1 MHHFFVKPEQIS
13 GTEAYIEGPDWNHA
27 ANVLRVRPGEQVLL
41 SAGEDWDYLCTV
53 TELDR
58 ASQRVLLKVTEE
70 NLDVRELPVRI
81 TLYQGLPKSDKMEL
95 IIQKAVELGAA
106 RIVPVET
113 ARCVVKLDRKK
124 AEAKQKR
131 WQSIS
136 ESAAKQSGRS
146 IIPEVAMPLSYGA
159 ALQEAA
165 SADVRLIPYENAEG
179 MERTRRILSEVRP
192 GQRIAVFIGPEGG
205 FEEKEIRLAEEQGFS
220 AVTLGKRILRT
231 ETAGFVVLSLLMAQT
246 EGKK

>member
-95 IIQKAVELGAA
+95 IIQKAVELGAV

-192 GQRIAVFIGPEGG
+192 GQSIAVFIGPEGG
-205 FEEKEIRLAEEQGFS
+205 FEEKEISLAEEQGFS

-231 ETAGFVVLSLLMAQT
+231 ETAGFVMLSLLMAQT

>member
-1 MHHFFVKPEQIS
+1 MHHFFVRPEQIS
-13 GTEAYIEGPDWNHA
+13 GKEAYIEGPDWNHA

-53 TELDR
+53 REVDR
-58 ASQRVLLKVTEE
+58 TGQRVLLSVLEE
-70 NLDVRELPVRI
+70 NRDTRELPVKI
-81 TLYQGLPKSDKMEL
+81 SLYQGLPKSDKMEL

-106 RIVPVET
+106 RVIPVET

-124 AEAKQKR
+124 AESKRSR
-131 WQSIS
+131 WQAIS

-146 IIPEVAMPLSYGA
+146 VIPEVAMPMPFAA
-159 ALQEAA
+159 ALKEAA
-165 SADVRLIPYENAEG
+165 DSDIRLIPYENAEG
-179 MERTRRILSEVRP
+179 MERTRRILESVVP
-192 GQRIAVFIGPEGG
+192 GQKIAVFIGPEGG
-205 FEEKEIRLAEEQGFS
+205 FEETEIRQAEEAGFE

-246 EGKK
+246 EGK

>member
-1 MHHFFVKPEQIS
+1 MHHFFVRPEQIS
-13 GTEAYIEGPDWNHA
+13 GKEAYIEGPDWNHA

-53 TELDR
+53 REVDR
-58 ASQRVLLKVTEE
+58 AGQRVLLSVLEE
-70 NLDVRELPVRI
+70 NRDTRELPVKI
-81 TLYQGLPKSDKMEL
+81 SLYQGLPKSDKMEL

-106 RIVPVET
+106 RVVPVET

-124 AEAKQKR
+124 AESKRSR
-131 WQSIS
+131 WQAIS

-146 IIPEVAMPLSYGA
+146 VIPEVAMPMPFAA
-159 ALQEAA
+159 ALKEAA
-165 SADVRLIPYENAEG
+165 DSDIRLIPYENAEG
-179 MERTRRILSEVRP
+179 MERTRRILESVEP
-192 GQRIAVFIGPEGG
+192 GQKIAVFIGPEGG
-205 FEEKEIRLAEEQGFS
+205 FEETEIRRAEEAGFE

-246 EGKK
+246 EGK

>member
-1 MHHFFVKPEQIS
+1 MHHFFVRPEQIS
-13 GTEAYIEGPDWNHA
+13 GKEAYIEGPDWNHA

-53 TELDR
+53 REVDR
-58 ASQRVLLKVTEE
+58 AGQRVLLSVLEE
-70 NLDVRELPVRI
+70 NRDIRELPVKI
-81 TLYQGLPKSDKMEL
+81 SLYQGLPKSDKMEL

-106 RIVPVET
+106 RVIPVET

-124 AEAKQKR
+124 AESKRSR
-131 WQSIS
+131 WQAIS

-146 IIPEVAMPLSYGA
+146 VIPEVAMPMPFAA
-159 ALQEAA
+159 ALKEAA
-165 SADVRLIPYENAEG
+165 DSDIRLIPYENAEG
-179 MERTRRILSEVRP
+179 MERTRKILESVQP
-192 GQRIAVFIGPEGG
+192 GQKIAVFIGPEGG
-205 FEEKEIRLAEEQGFS
+205 FEETEIRQAEEAGFE

-246 EGKK
+246 EGK

>member
-1 MHHFFVKPEQIS
+1 MHHFFVRPEQIS
-13 GTEAYIEGPDWNHA
+13 GKEAYIEGPDWNHA

-53 TELDR
+53 REVDR
-58 ASQRVLLKVTEE
+58 AGQRVLLSVLEE
-70 NLDVRELPVRI
+70 NRDTRELPVKI
-81 TLYQGLPKSDKMEL
+81 SLYQGLPKSDKMEL

-106 RIVPVET
+106 RVIPVET

-124 AEAKQKR
+124 AESKRSR
-131 WQSIS
+131 WQAIS

-146 IIPEVAMPLSYGA
+146 VIPEVAMPMPFAA
-159 ALQEAA
+159 ALKEAA
-165 SADVRLIPYENAEG
+165 DSEIRLIPYENAEG
-179 MERTRRILSEVRP
+179 MERTRRILESVVP
-192 GQRIAVFIGPEGG
+192 GQKIAVFIGPEGG
-205 FEEKEIRLAEEQGFS
+205 FEETEIRRAEEAGFE

-246 EGKK
+246 EGK

>member
-1 MHHFFVKPEQIS
+1 MHHFFVRPEQIS
-13 GTEAYIEGPDWNHA
+13 GKEAYIEGPDWNHA

-53 TELDR
+53 REVDR
-58 ASQRVLLKVTEE
+58 AGQRVLLSVLEE
-70 NLDVRELPVRI
+70 NRDTRELPVKI
-81 TLYQGLPKSDKMEL
+81 SLYQGLPKSDKMEL

-106 RIVPVET
+106 RVIPVET

-124 AEAKQKR
+124 AESKRSR
-131 WQSIS
+131 WQAIS

-146 IIPEVAMPLSYGA
+146 VIPEIAMPMKYAA
-159 ALQEAA
+159 ALKEAA
-165 SADVRLIPYENAEG
+165 DSDIRLIPYENAEG
-179 MERTRRILSEVRP
+179 MERTRKILESVQP
-192 GQRIAVFIGPEGG
+192 GQKIAVFIGPEGG
-205 FEEKEIRLAEEQGFS
+205 FEETEIRQAEEAGFE

-246 EGKK
+246 EGK

>member
-1 MHHFFVKPEQIS
+1 MHHFFVRPEQIS
-13 GTEAYIEGPDWNHA
+13 GKEAYIEGPDWNHA

-53 TELDR
+53 REVDR
-58 ASQRVLLKVTEE
+58 AGQRVLLSVLEE
-70 NLDVRELPVRI
+70 NRDIRELPVKI
-81 TLYQGLPKSDKMEL
+81 SLYQGLPKSDKMEL

-106 RIVPVET
+106 RVVPVET

-124 AEAKQKR
+124 AESKRSR
-131 WQSIS
+131 WQAIS

-146 IIPEVAMPLSYGA
+146 VIPEVAMPMPFAA
-159 ALQEAA
+159 ALKEAA
-165 SADVRLIPYENAEG
+165 DSDIRLIPYENAEG
-179 MERTRRILSEVRP
+179 MERTRRILESVVP
-192 GQRIAVFIGPEGG
+192 GQKIAVFIGPEGG
-205 FEEKEIRLAEEQGFS
+205 FEETEIRRAEEAGFE

-246 EGKK
+246 EGK

>member
-1 MHHFFVKPEQIS
+1 MHHFFVRPEQIS
-13 GTEAYIEGPDWNHA
+13 GKEAYIEGPDWNHA

-53 TELDR
+53 REVDR
-58 ASQRVLLKVTEE
+58 AGQRVLLSVLEE
-70 NLDVRELPVRI
+70 NRDTRELPVKI
-81 TLYQGLPKSDKMEL
+81 SLYQGLPKSDKMEL

-106 RIVPVET
+106 RVIPVET

-124 AEAKQKR
+124 AEAKRSR
-131 WQSIS
+131 WQAIS

-146 IIPEVAMPLSYGA
+146 VIPEVAMPMPFAA
-159 ALQEAA
+159 ALKEAA
-165 SADVRLIPYENAEG
+165 DSDIRLIPYENAEG
-179 MERTRRILSEVRP
+179 MERTRRILEGVVP
-192 GQRIAVFIGPEGG
+192 GQKIAVFIGPEGG
-205 FEEKEIRLAEEQGFS
+205 FEETEIRRAEEAGFE

-246 EGKK
+246 EGK

>member
-1 MHHFFVKPEQIS
+1 MHHFFVRPEQIS
-13 GTEAYIEGPDWNHA
+13 GKEAYIEGPDWNHA

-53 TELDR
+53 REVDR
-58 ASQRVLLKVTEE
+58 TGQRVLLSVLEE
-70 NLDVRELPVRI
+70 NRDIRELPVKI
-81 TLYQGLPKSDKMEL
+81 SLYQGLPKSDKMEL

-106 RIVPVET
+106 RVIPVET

-124 AEAKQKR
+124 AESKRSR
-131 WQSIS
+131 WQAIS

-146 IIPEVAMPLSYGA
+146 VIPEVAMPMPFAA
-159 ALQEAA
+159 ALKEAA
-165 SADVRLIPYENAEG
+165 DSDIRLIPYENAKG
-179 MERTRRILSEVRP
+179 MDRTRRILESVVP
-192 GQRIAVFIGPEGG
+192 GQKIAVFIGPEGG
-205 FEEKEIRLAEEQGFS
+205 FEETEIRQAEEAGFE

-246 EGKK
+246 EGK

>member
-1 MHHFFVKPEQIS
+1 MHHFFVRPEQIS
-13 GTEAYIEGPDWNHA
+13 GKEAYIEGPDWNHA

-53 TELDR
+53 REVDR
-58 ASQRVLLKVTEE
+58 AGQRVLLSVLEE
-70 NLDVRELPVRI
+70 NRDIRELPVKI
-81 TLYQGLPKSDKMEL
+81 SLYQGLPKSDKMEL

-106 RIVPVET
+106 RVVPVET

-124 AEAKQKR
+124 AESKRSR
-131 WQSIS
+131 WQAIS

-146 IIPEVAMPLSYGA
+146 MIPEVAMPMPFAA
-159 ALQEAA
+159 ALKEAA
-165 SADVRLIPYENAEG
+165 DSEIRLIPYENAEG
-179 MERTRRILSEVRP
+179 MERTRRILESVVP
-192 GQRIAVFIGPEGG
+192 GQKIAVFIGPEGG
-205 FEEKEIRLAEEQGFS
+205 FEETEIRQAEEAGFE

-246 EGKK
+246 EGK

>member
-1 MHHFFVKPEQIS
+1 MHHFFVRPEQIS
-13 GTEAYIEGPDWNHA
+13 GKEAYIEGPDWNHA

-53 TELDR
+53 REVDR
-58 ASQRVLLKVTEE
+58 AGQRVLLSVLEE
-70 NLDVRELPVRI
+70 NRDTRELPVKI
-81 TLYQGLPKSDKMEL
+81 SLYQGLPKSDKMEL

-106 RIVPVET
+106 RVVPVET

-124 AEAKQKR
+124 AASKRSR
-131 WQSIS
+131 WQAIS

-146 IIPEVAMPLSYGA
+146 VIPEIAMPMPFAA
-159 ALQEAA
+159 ALKEAA
-165 SADVRLIPYENAEG
+165 DSDIRLIPYENAEG
-179 MERTRRILSEVRP
+179 MERTRRILESVEP
-192 GQRIAVFIGPEGG
+192 GQKIAVFIGPEGG
-205 FEEKEIRLAEEQGFS
+205 FEETEIRQAEEAGFE

-246 EGKK
+246 EGK